1 MMPTKPIAEQL
12 GETATKQIE
21 QLKRDITARDKI
33 IAQQQD
39 RIERLGASKF
49 KLPTQ
54 RAPSTKGGFVRVIVP
69 DTHGSRI
76 DAQAVGALFRD
87 LEALRPKELILLGDH
102 LECGG
107 FLAEHHTL
115 GYVAQTEYTYEDDIT
130 AGNMFL
136 DKLQAICPKASI
148 DYLEGNHEQR
158 VEKWCVTAALR
169 QRQDAAML
177 MAHHHPTNVL
187 HTEKRGIKYYKH
199 GVRYDDCRIPA
210 TIRRGKCYFT
220 HGFSHGKNAAT
231 AHLAKF
237 GANIVFGHV
246 HKILS
251 ASDRTVSAGEIG
263 AHSPGCL
270 CELQPLWRHSAPT
283 DWSHGYGV
291 QLVKTDGDFLH
302 INVPIIDGKS
312 YLVNLTEQVR

>member
-1 MMPTKPIAEQL
+1 MGPRSLERGKFTSCVSSNTKYR
-12 GETATKQIE
+12 GFN
-21 QLKRDITARDKI
+21 
-33 IAQQQD
+33 
-39 RIERLGASKF
+39 GAAF
-49 KLPTQ
+49 
-54 RAPSTKGGFVRVIVP
+54 
-69 DTHGSRI
+69 SRTRK
-76 DAQAVGALFRD
+76 V
-87 LEALRPKELILLGDH
+87 K
-102 LECGG
+102 
-107 FLAEHHTL
+107 
-115 GYVAQTEYTYEDDIT
+115 
-130 AGNMFL
+130 
-136 DKLQAICPKASI
+136 
-148 DYLEGNHEQR
+148 
-158 VEKWCVTAALR
+158 
-169 QRQDAAML
+169 
-177 MAHHHPTNVL
+177 HHHPTNVL
-187 HTEKRGIKYYKH
+187 HTAKRGIRYYKH

-220 HGFSHGKNAAT
+220 HGFSHGKNAAA

-291 QLVKTDGDFLH
+291 QLVKPCGDFLH